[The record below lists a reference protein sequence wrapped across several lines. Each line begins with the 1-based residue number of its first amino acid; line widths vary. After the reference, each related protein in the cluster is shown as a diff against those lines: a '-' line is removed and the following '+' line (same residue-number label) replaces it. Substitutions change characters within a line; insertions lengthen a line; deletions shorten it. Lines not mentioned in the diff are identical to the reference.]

1 MATYSTKDT
10 EKLKEIIAEGSHV
23 LEEVET
29 LKEGLRDTVKSI
41 GEELGIKPSVLNK
54 AITIAHKRNFN
65 EHRDAFDEVE
75 SILEATGWRSDN

>member
-1 MATYSTKDT
+1 MSTYSTKDI
-10 EKLKEIIAEGSHV
+10 EKLKQIITEGSHV
-23 LEEVET
+23 LDELET

-54 AITIAHKRNFN
+54 AISIAHKRNFH

-75 SILEATGWRSDN
+75 SILDVTGWRSDN